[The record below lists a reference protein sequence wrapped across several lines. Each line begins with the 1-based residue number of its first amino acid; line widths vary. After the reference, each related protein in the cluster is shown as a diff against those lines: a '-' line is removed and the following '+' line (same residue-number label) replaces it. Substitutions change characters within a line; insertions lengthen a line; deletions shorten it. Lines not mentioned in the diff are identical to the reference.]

1 MYFVIIGVIIFV
13 VLEVNKKI
21 DTGKFIKDT
30 APYFS
35 FLKEDDYEFLLEVK
49 YGDQLDAKKL
59 FNRRI
64 RDAILV
70 IVVIIVMFIPTTE
83 SSKIYIFIIL
93 SLILGYLVYKMP
105 YTNLKKY
112 YKANLSHIDQMLP
125 YYLKGLE
132 ILIQHYTV
140 PVALAKSIE
149 TSPDVFKA
157 GLREMINQIESGD
170 QSVDPYMAFAKRYP
184 VRDSMRMMRLLYR
197 LGLGS
202 NENKQEQLMMFSRTV
217 SSLQSKARE
226 IKYRN
231 RLDKMESKT
240 MTMLAVTGMGIL
252 ALLLLTM
259 MQMMNL

>member
-93 SLILGYLVYKMP
+93 SL
-105 YTNLKKY
+105 T
-112 YKANLSHIDQMLP
+112 
-125 YYLKGLE
+125 
-132 ILIQHYTV
+132 
-140 PVALAKSIE
+140 
-149 TSPDVFKA
+149 
-157 GLREMINQIESGD
+157 
-170 QSVDPYMAFAKRYP
+170 
-184 VRDSMRMMRLLYR
+184 
-197 LGLGS
+197 
-202 NENKQEQLMMFSRTV
+202 
-217 SSLQSKARE
+217 
-226 IKYRN
+226 
-231 RLDKMESKT
+231 LDF
-240 MTMLAVTGMGIL
+240 
-252 ALLLLTM
+252 
-259 MQMMNL
+259 